1 MPDSELQSL
10 WQREA
15 PGRTAHSALCQSLCY
30 LGPALASVHCGESV
44 PLLKSAPDTPPV
56 HLSHHHFLNVSAQKC
71 SRDRAVTLL

>member
-44 PLLKSAPDTPPV
+44 LLLKSAPDTPPV